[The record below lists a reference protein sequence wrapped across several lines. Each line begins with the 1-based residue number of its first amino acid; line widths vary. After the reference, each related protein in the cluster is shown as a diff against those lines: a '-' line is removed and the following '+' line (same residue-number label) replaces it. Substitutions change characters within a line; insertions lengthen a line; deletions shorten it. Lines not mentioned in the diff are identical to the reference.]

1 MAYDKNISPV
11 GWYFGSYLL
20 RFVELADT
28 DRNDPEK
35 RFRTWENTVLVKAK
49 SMDAAYGKIDRI
61 AKAAAKPFRGGP
73 QGVHVMW
80 EYVGISEVLPVYE
93 AIADGA
99 EIAWADHGSR
109 KLKTLR
115 RWVRPRGGFR
125 R

>member
-1 MAYDKNISPV
+1 MAYDKNTSPV

-20 RFVELADT
+20 RFVELAQT
-28 DRNDPEK
+28 GRNDPEK
-35 RFRTWENTVLVKAK
+35 RFLAWENTVLVKAK

-61 AKAAAKPFRGGP
+61 AKAATKPYRGGP
-73 QGVHVMW
+73 QGVRVMW
-80 EYVGISEVLPVYE
+80 EYVGITELVPVYE

-99 EIAWADHGSR
+99 EIAWNDHGSR

-115 RWVRPRGGFR
+115 RWVRPRATFR